1 MPIASN
7 RCLDSDE
14 YVELITDYRPAY
26 KPTLEEL
33 EKMQLD
39 KWNYP
44 LMEIEHIAENEI
56 PVVLVRFPE
65 MYGGYEYRFCEI
77 EENMEV

>member
-1 MPIASN
+1 MVIASN
-7 RCLDSDE
+7 HCLDSDE
-14 YVELITDYRPAY
+14 YVKLITEYRPTN
-26 KPTLEEL
+26 KLTLEEL

-44 LMEIEHIAENEI
+44 LTEVEHIVENQI

-77 EENMEV
+77 DENQ

>member
-1 MPIASN
+1 MVIASN
-7 RCLDSDE
+7 HCLDSDE
-14 YVELITDYRPAY
+14 YVELITEYRPTN

-33 EKMQLD
+33 KKMQLD

-44 LMEIEHIAENEI
+44 LTEVEHIVENQI

-77 EENMEV
+77 DENQ